1 MKRCPFCHAIDSI
14 IELRGHRECLACH
27 MVSEACCE
35 GAPADLVPSD
45 DYPETGNNRS
55 AYRSAP
61 AMDELQRL
69 GQEFDASPSDGY
81 KQPLDERQV
90 ADHAVAW
97 NTTPLTHEDWQERQA
112 RYRRWFDESLE
123 SYMERLDEIG

>member
-35 GAPADLVPSD
+35 GAPA
-45 DYPETGNNRS
+45 
-55 AYRSAP
+55 
-61 AMDELQRL
+61 MDELQRL
-69 GQEFDASPSDGY
+69 GQEFDAAPSDGY